1 MTSRHGAPLPG
12 EDDMRLTIGAT
23 AHGIDVDPGQPLLGD
38 AIGLTG
44 TRCGVAVRQDFAEG
58 VA

>member
-1 MTSRHGAPLPG
+1 
-12 EDDMRLTIGAT
+12 MRLTIGAT